1 MIHKYQ
7 EIQNCDI
14 AKVRLLVRGGSQ
26 KEKKYENGIT
36 HLLEHMNL
44 FFAEK
49 EPFELSVRGATDFE
63 CTMYEITCI
72 NDYSHVKSAIDKIY
86 SIINGELLREC
97 DLPIVKQAVLKEIE
111 FQMNDIYFRDRN
123 NLFNTLLPK
132 ELRNKMP
139 VGKKEV
145 IEMLSFEQII
155 EYQKNAYKDFAI
167 CLSSK
172 FHFFD
177 EEIKSLDTMPEVKQ
191 YTKNKKSL
199 YWAISTQ
206 ASKKKSVNKSIYF
219 ESIKKYDDTKEYLI
233 NEFIKIYF
241 FILFDNIFCEKIEQ
255 KGILST
261 EAIVYENIIVDE
273 MCVAAYELEILKGID
288 EELMET
294 MVIEVLRDIY
304 SSTEITKSIFRVA
317 KKEFFNI
324 VRDTT
329 FFEKCKQKFLHGV
342 DMFLTF
348 DEREICY
355 ELDYLDICNM
365 AQMYLNYKSM

>member
-49 EPFELSVRGATDFE
+49 EPFELSVHGTTDFE

>member
-1 MIHKYQ
+1 M
-7 EIQNCDI
+7 
-14 AKVRLLVRGGSQ
+14 
-26 KEKKYENGIT
+26 
-36 HLLEHMNL
+36 
-44 FFAEK
+44 
-49 EPFELSVRGATDFE
+49 
-63 CTMYEITCI
+63 
-72 NDYSHVKSAIDKIY
+72 
-86 SIINGELLREC
+86 
-97 DLPIVKQAVLKEIE
+97 
-111 FQMNDIYFRDRN
+111 
-123 NLFNTLLPK
+123 
-132 ELRNKMP
+132 
-139 VGKKEV
+139 
-145 IEMLSFEQII
+145 
-155 EYQKNAYKDFAI
+155 
-167 CLSSK
+167 
-172 FHFFD
+172 
-177 EEIKSLDTMPEVKQ
+177 
-191 YTKNKKSL
+191 
-199 YWAISTQ
+199 
-206 ASKKKSVNKSIYF
+206 
-219 ESIKKYDDTKEYLI
+219 
-233 NEFIKIYF
+233 
-241 FILFDNIFCEKIEQ
+241 
-255 KGILST
+255 ST